1 MGYNI
6 YSLRERGGSD
16 VAEFKKAAKMAKEG
30 IEMMCTL
37 AEEMADLY
45 GERRGGY
52 GNRDGYGSREG
63 YGNRG
68 GYGSRGGYGR
78 RDDEY
83 MDEYGDRR
91 YR

>member
-16 VAEFKKAAKMAKEG
+16 VTEFKKAAKMAKEG
-30 IEMMCTL
+30 IEMMCEL
-37 AEEMADLY
+37 AEEMADQF
-45 GERRGGY
+45 GERRGG
-52 GNRDGYGSREG
+52 GYGSRE
-63 YGNRG
+63 

-83 MDEYGDRR
+83 EEFSERR
-91 YR
+91 MRDSRGRYM